1 MFGFI
6 VSLLGERDTVL
17 KAAHLIVWGGDSL
30 GYTNSLFVFVVIRSL
45 IEIQSFLILMERVT
59 YFIFDVFSV
68 VGLKQ
73 NYPRVHSIN
82 VCQYLDPSFIHS
94 SYDER

>member
-1 MFGFI
+1 
-6 VSLLGERDTVL
+6 VL

-30 GYTNSLFVFVVIRSL
+30 GYTNLFCFVLAVISLFYIY
-45 IEIQSFLILMERVT
+45 IYIFLSSHHKKIT
-59 YFIFDVFSV
+59 DFTSDISSV

-73 NYPRVHSIN
+73 KYAHVHSVN